1 MKVLAGLWRWPD
13 AKAAIASPFPEGSR
27 WRLETGPPRPG
38 DPRFGPIAASETM
51 KCLRVF
57 SRPDQ
62 PPPIRR
68 RLVGWLASLVVVSS
82 QLSVVSPISRRV
94 RGWKR
99 AFGGGDRPPSPSLG
113 SGTPPVPTTFAHPR
127 ETPRGT
133 SRRLAHSS
141 PLAARRSSL
150 AVVSSQFSVISPLSR
165 RPEMVRE
172 RVEESFWLVGTN
184 PPRPRS
190 ARALPPSRRASLVRG
205 ETQRSP
211 SWRLARSSQLDEDLS
226 PDP

>member
-62 PPPIRR
+62 PPPIPPS
-68 RLVGWLASLVVVSS
+68 VGGLARFARGR
-82 QLSVVSPISRRV
+82 QFSVVSGQSPLPPVGSLRSRSSVLSCQWSVPSPAGGRGLG

-99 AFGGGDRPPSPSLG
+99 AFGGGNRPPSPSLG
-113 SGTPPVPTTFAHPR
+113 SGTPPVPTSFAQSAGDGA
-127 ETPRGT
+127 RGCEL
-133 SRRLAHSS
+133 RLAHSC
-141 PLAARRSSL
+141 PRHARL
-150 AVVSSQFSVISPLSR
+150 FGSR
-165 RPEMVRE
+165 HRHPVH
-172 RVEESFWLVGTN
+172 
-184 PPRPRS
+184 
-190 ARALPPSRRASLVRG
+190 
-205 ETQRSP
+205 
-211 SWRLARSSQLDEDLS
+211 
-226 PDP
+226 